1 MPTFRGSIHLGTKT
15 AIVEKD
21 DISNGA
27 VNAEKIADGAI
38 TTGKLAD
45 RSVTSAKID
54 FGAVNTE
61 HIGSLSITDA
71 QIADGAVKASK
82 IADGAVTGAKLANSS
97 VGRDALSD
105 GAVDKSKLFIPL
117 EPLFIPTS
125 YPEGTTTLSG
135 SDFEAIFTNKSNIKN
150 AIEYR
155 FLPFLERGE
164 DGGGVIAI
172 GISLDGPY
180 HIDFIYNGV
189 GYHFVLTIANDDISG
204 TLTKTTLFTADNS
217 ITTSKIATGAV
228 NGSKIAN
235 GSIHSYHLYANDERN
250 IFTLPGYESG
260 THELTNNDF
269 TNIFGSKQR
278 IITALANESLFFEDS
293 DGSVESVLVVG
304 SSNQNGSEYY
314 YFEVTHKTV
323 LYAFTLLVSNN
334 DISGVLDVIPLEIHG
349 RTNPV
354 IVNSLPQANE
364 TLMGKVYLVK
374 SDNNNSI
381 YTKGSVLQTATNTH
395 DWSNDGHGTLPN
407 APYNIFLLDS
417 YDKHIKEKVIAEY
430 PAGGVKL
437 FNAIVVTPDPENVG
451 LYDYDVAN
459 TKTVRLDELADMLL
473 QLDDDKKVYAWVPN
487 GTATNDTLKVYDATL
502 QESNRY
508 DKYIVIKEDNVYSW
522 ELLEKVES
530 KATAEDVLSI
540 FS

>member
-21 DISNGA
+21 DISNGSI
-27 VNAEKIADGAI
+27 VAD
-38 TTGKLAD
+38 KLAD
-45 RSVTSAKID
+45 GSVTADKIVNRAVTSAKID

-105 GAVDKSKLFIPL
+105 GAVDKSKLFIPV
-117 EPLFIPTS
+117 EPLYIPTS
-125 YPEGTTTLSG
+125 YPEGTTTLTD
-135 SDFEAIFTNKSNIKN
+135 SDIKAIFTSKGNIIG
-150 AIEYR
+150 AIER
-155 FLPFLERGE
+155 KFLPFSDKTDCGT
-164 DGGGVIAI
+164 VIAV
-172 GISLDGPY
+172 GTSLDSPY
-180 HIDFIYNGV
+180 CIDFVYNGV

-204 TLTKTTLFTADNS
+204 TLTKTTLFTADGS
-217 ITTSKIATGAV
+217 ITTEKIATDAV

-451 LYDYDVAN
+451 LYDYNVAN

-487 GTATNDTLKVYDATL
+487 STATNDTLKVYDATL